1 MFAWKSSLILAKSWF
16 YYLGY
21 VMAFP
26 QIWKKKNLTLPLQVK
41 FKYLSCTKCRI
52 ELMQAQLKD
61 QK

>member
-26 QIWKKKNLTLPLQVK
+26 QIWKKKKSYLTITSEVQI
-41 FKYLSCTKCRI
+41 FKLH
-52 ELMQAQLKD
+52 
-61 QK
+61 